1 MRIHVRLYS
10 QQGGGEVSQVG
21 GRCHSR
27 ERWISM
33 EAGGSTRRVTSW
45 RMFVLLVFFFAKEMV
60 NPEKLRRFYRF
71 WNVRGLF
78 AETALRR
85 SSLCDCVGFIGSL
98 RARLVIS

>member
-1 MRIHVRLYS
+1 MS
-10 QQGGGEVSQVG
+10 QSGAMDINGG
-21 GRCHSR
+21 
-27 ERWISM
+27 
-33 EAGGSTRRVTSW
+33 W
-45 RMFVLLVFFFAKEMV
+45 RQHATCDLVADVCFACFFFAKEMV